1 MYSYI
6 KGILEE
12 TDSDSIVVENNGI
25 GYHIFVSGRVL
36 DELPDIGERITI
48 YTYLHVKEDC
58 FALYG
63 FLSRDDLKLF
73 RMMLNVN
80 GIGPKGA
87 LGILTV
93 LSGDDLRA
101 AVVSDNAKA
110 IAKAPGVGAK
120 TAQKLIIELKDK
132 VHLEDI
138 LQPGEEG
145 ENQNGGD
152 LSAVKQE
159 AVQAL
164 VSLGYSQSEA
174 RSAVASVETAEGMDI
189 EEVLKASLKNIA
201 FL

>member
-6 KGILEE
+6 KGTLEE
-12 TDSDSIVVENNGI
+12 TDNDTIVVENNGI
-25 GYHIFVSGRVL
+25 GYNISVSGRVL
-36 DELPDIGERITI
+36 DELPDIGESVKI

-63 FLSRDDLKLF
+63 FLTRDDLMLF

-101 AVVSDNAKA
+101 AVVSDDAKA

-138 LQPGEEG
+138 LETEREG
-145 ENQNGGD
+145 EKYPVGA

-164 VSLGYSQSEA
+164 VSLGYSQNEA
-174 RSAVASVETAEGMDI
+174 RNAVASVNVAEGMDI
-189 EEVLKASLKNIA
+189 EEILKASLKNIA

>member
-6 KGILEE
+6 KGSLEE

-93 LSGDDLRA
+93 LSGDNLRA

>member
-6 KGILEE
+6 KGSLEE

>member
-6 KGILEE
+6 KGTLEE
-12 TDSDSIVVENNGI
+12 TAGDGIVVENNGI
-25 GYHIFVSGRVL
+25 GYNIAVSGRVL
-36 DELPDIGERITI
+36 DELPDIGETVKI

-58 FALYG
+58 FELYVI
-63 FLSRDDLKLF
+63 LSRDDLELF

-138 LQPGEEG
+138 LESEKAGQGPIQGS
-145 ENQNGGD
+145 
-152 LSAVKQE
+152 LSAVREE

-164 VSLGYSQSEA
+164 VSLGYSQNEA
-174 RSAVASVETAEGMDI
+174 RGAVASVKAAEGMDI
-189 EEVLKASLKNIA
+189 KDLLKASLKNIA

>member
-6 KGILEE
+6 KGTLEE

-25 GYHIFVSGRVL
+25 GYNIFVSGRVL
-36 DELPDIGERITI
+36 EELPDIGGDVKI

-101 AVVSDNAKA
+101 AVVSDDAKT

-138 LQPGEEG
+138 ITGRKNGDEQ
-145 ENQNGGD
+145 QNSD
-152 LSAVKQE
+152 FSAIKQE

-164 VSLGYSQSEA
+164 MSLGYSQSEA
-174 RSAVASVETAEGMDI
+174 RSAVASVENAEGMDI